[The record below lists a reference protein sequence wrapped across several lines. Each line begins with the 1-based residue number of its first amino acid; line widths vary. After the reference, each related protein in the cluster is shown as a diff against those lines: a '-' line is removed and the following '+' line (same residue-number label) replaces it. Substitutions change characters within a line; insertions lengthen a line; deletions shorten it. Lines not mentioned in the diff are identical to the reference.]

1 MDHVSIRPGDSL
13 SIGEDITIQLDKI
26 SGGCSHLDIDAVYE
40 ELSVVR
46 GPAPEPTEDEL
57 QTHLWE
63 LTKEI
68 VNGISK
74 LGLARR
80 KEFVGALVGELYYS
94 AAAQDRKEKRHRGQA
109 EGIAAAKARGV
120 RFGPKPRALPDDFEE
135 LRQAWR
141 NKKISL
147 KMAAEL
153 CGVPKSTFYDAAVRV
168 EMAAEQSVDC
178 DILPNL

>member
-26 SGGCSHLDIDAVYE
+26 TGGCSHLDIDAAYDEV
-40 ELSVVR
+40 SVVR
-46 GPAPEPTEDEL
+46 GVALEPTEDEI
-57 QTHLWE
+57 QAHLWE

-74 LGLARR
+74 LGSARR

-120 RFGPKPRALPDDFEE
+120 RFGRPCKPLPENFDEYH
-135 LRQAWR
+135 RKWR
-141 NKKISL
+141 DGKV
-147 KMAAEL
+147 KMSEAAEA
-153 CGVPKSTFYDAAVRV
+153 CGMPESSFYDAVVRKEKSASCAV
-168 EMAAEQSVDC
+168 
-178 DILPNL
+178 